1 MTPRSGES
9 ISERNSGCNEPS
21 TPRRW
26 SMGKSDMPFKP
37 TLVQNMG
44 QRLVL
49 TPQLRQRIEMLQM
62 TKLELNDLVTMQ
74 LNENPVLEELSPE
87 EVSVNADIANVDY
100 VDVPLSALD
109 VAGEFA
115 DPGGVSSESFRNE
128 EGFSL
133 DADRPDFL
141 PSEMANAP
149 SLDYSTGSGT
159 AQSGESGFDGA
170 GETSEGRELEIGERD
185 SFQEIDF
192 GQTFEEYLDPGYR
205 TNEAEVR
212 DAPSFDQFLSAERS
226 LADHLNW
233 QLRLTITRPEVHDAA
248 EAIIGNLN
256 DEGYLDGTLE
266 EIAEIGPWSSE
277 VVAEALGIVQ
287 QFDPTGIAARDLREC
302 LILQL
307 EAQGHGQ
314 RLAARLIRDHF
325 VKLQNN
331 KLPDLA
337 KELGV
342 NVDDLLDELQIIRR
356 LEPHPG
362 RQYAPR
368 AAQYIEPE
376 VHIEK
381 IETDYIIRFNDDGL
395 PQLRINRKY
404 RQMMENKETSKE
416 TRDYIKD
423 RFRSAVD
430 LLKNIEHRKQTIYK
444 VCERI
449 VERQREFLDHGVEHI
464 KPMMLKDISEDI
476 GMHLSTI
483 SRVVNGKYAHTPQG
497 VIELRR
503 FFTEGMTNDDG
514 EEVSTR
520 IIKIKIKK
528 MIGAEDSRTPLTD
541 DQIADRLANEGQK
554 LSRRTVAKYRD
565 QMNIP
570 GSRERRQVV

>member
-1 MTPRSGES
+1 MS
-9 ISERNSGCNEPS
+9 
-21 TPRRW
+21 
-26 SMGKSDMPFKP
+26 
-37 TLVQNMG
+37 

-62 TKLELNDLVTMQ
+62 TKLELSDLVTVQM
-74 LNENPVLEELSPE
+74 NENPVLEELSPE
-87 EVSVNADIANVDY
+87 EVSVNADIANIDY
-100 VDVPLSALD
+100 VDVPLTALNG
-109 VAGEFA
+109 AGEFT
-115 DPGGVSSESFRNE
+115 DSGGVSSESFRNE

-133 DADRPDFL
+133 DSDRPDFL
-141 PSEMANAP
+141 PSEMATAASVDYQVGSTSAP
-149 SLDYSTGSGT
+149 
-159 AQSGESGFDGA
+159 AGESGEYGFDGT
-170 GETSEGRELEIGERD
+170 GESLEGRELEIGERD

-192 GQTFEEYLDPGYR
+192 GPTFEEYLDPGYR

-233 QLRLTITRPEVHDAA
+233 QLRLTLTRPEVHDAA

-256 DEGYLDGTLE
+256 DNGYLDGALE
-266 EIAEIGPWSSE
+266 EIAAIGPWSLD
-277 VVAEALGIVQ
+277 VVTEALGIVQ

-302 LILQL
+302 LIIQL
-307 EAQGHGQ
+307 EAQGYGQ
-314 RLAARLIRDHF
+314 RLAARLIRDCF
-325 VKLQNN
+325 PKLQNN

-337 KELGV
+337 RELGV
-342 NVDDLLDELQIIRR
+342 NVDEILEELRIIRY

-362 RQYAPR
+362 RQYSPR
-368 AAQYIEPE
+368 NPQYIEPE
-376 VHIEK
+376 VYIEK

-449 VERQREFLDHGVEHI
+449 VERQREFLDHGVEYI
-464 KPMMLKDISEDI
+464 RPMMLKDIAEDI

-514 EEVSTR
+514 EEISTR
-520 IIKIKIKK
+520 IIKLKIKK
-528 MIGAEDSRTPLTD
+528 MIGVEDSRTPLTD

-570 GSRERRQVV
+570 GSRERRQIV